1 VYLQAALKLY
11 VTAASGC
18 GAPGAAGAS
27 GAPGA
32 GADLLSLADTDE
44 RDGPAATPV
53 GSEAGPPAVASALDD
68 LMGPPAPEA
77 PPVASPAPTGDI
89 LDDMLGPSPALG
101 AGAAGPVPAGAGP
114 PPAGASGEL
123 HALLEARLPA
133 FEVSTLLE
141 VQERAA
147 LALRLLALVRDAG
160 AVVAQA
166 CPPLHARP
174 PRPLSRA
181 RPGSGRVRGSRRRH
195 CAQLPALFCDEL
207 NPVAP
212 KAQGKV
218 RSRLEWPS
226 LAREPTPSG
235 GWVEEALGW

>member
-11 VTAASGC
+11 VMAASGC

-27 GAPGA
+27 GAPAA

-44 RDGPAATPV
+44 APAATPV

-77 PPVASPAPTGDI
+77 PPAASPAPTRDI
-89 LDDMLGPSPALG
+89 LDDMLGPAPALG
-101 AGAAGPVPAGAGP
+101 AGAAGLQQSQAGVPSGAAPAGAGP
-114 PPAGASGEL
+114 APAGASGEL

-166 CPPLHARP
+166 RPPLHARP

-181 RPGSGRVRGSRRRH
+181 RPGSGRVPPLAHGAAIVRSYRRSSATSSTPSRPRRRAR
-195 CAQLPALFCDEL
+195 CAPAWKGL
-207 NPVAP
+207 
-212 KAQGKV
+212 
-218 RSRLEWPS
+218 
-226 LAREPTPSG
+226 
-235 GWVEEALGW
+235 